1 MRASLEASWISS
13 RLERRNIF
21 KLENHSGRDMMTGTV
36 VARLAPLRHSNLDDR
51 ACLKCEMLSQSDV
64 DGDSDSLFGS
74 AGSEC
79 SDADGG
85 RQDRAHEPAW
95 RCAPPIPGLFLFP
108 ALLSRG
114 VHDRALALVSECG
127 YFSLDADEGERCSD
141 GAKATG
147 LGDGKEAYD
156 RSSRN
161 QAMLFA
167 RSLPY
172 GAVDQADADNKA
184 STGYDGETDH
194 DDADAQACSGLPSW
208 AVELIQHLRQ
218 TLMSLSDDEL
228 PLETKQLVFPPGG
241 LLSRQLILNLYRGGE
256 GLASHV
262 DLVNR
267 FADGILLCS
276 LGPCG
281 CGTVMEFRHA
291 SGKVHPLFLPSGSV
305 LLLSR
310 EARYEWKHGIPARS
324 IDLVRSA
331 DDPGHVEAIA
341 RSIRLSITI
350 RSMLPGADIV
360 GE

>member
-1 MRASLEASWISS
+1 M
-13 RLERRNIF
+13 
-21 KLENHSGRDMMTGTV
+21 
-36 VARLAPLRHSNLDDR
+36 
-51 ACLKCEMLSQSDV
+51 DV
-64 DGDSDSLFGS
+64 DDDCDSLFGS
-74 AGSEC
+74 GGSDCGDAEAGQC
-79 SDADGG
+79 GTADEQSHVAS
-85 RQDRAHEPAW
+85 RQ
-95 RCAPPIPGLFLFP
+95 APPIPGLFFFP
-108 ALLSRG
+108 TLLSRE
-114 VHDRALALVSECG
+114 VHDRILAQVSERG
-127 YFSLDADEGERCSD
+127 YFSLDADEYERLPGGTKS
-141 GAKATG
+141 TG
-147 LGDGKEAYD
+147 LSNGKDGYD
-156 RSSRN
+156 RSPRN

-167 RSLPY
+167 RSLPSE
-172 GAVDQADADNKA
+172 ASDQADADNKT
-184 STGYDGETDH
+184 STGYDGATD
-194 DDADAQACSGLPSW
+194 DQDADAQACSGLPSW

-218 TLMSLSDDEL
+218 MLLSLSDYEL

-276 LGPCG
+276 FGPSG
-281 CGTVMEFRHA
+281 CGTVMEFTHA

-324 IDLVRSA
+324 IDLVRSS

>member
-1 MRASLEASWISS
+1 M
-13 RLERRNIF
+13 
-21 KLENHSGRDMMTGTV
+21 
-36 VARLAPLRHSNLDDR
+36 
-51 ACLKCEMLSQSDV
+51 DV
-64 DGDSDSLFGS
+64 DDCDSLFGS
-74 AGSEC
+74 GGSDRG
-79 SDADGG
+79 DADAGQCGG
-85 RQDRAHEPAW
+85 VNEQSQVASRQ
-95 RCAPPIPGLFLFP
+95 APPIAGLFFFP
-108 ALLSRG
+108 ALLSRE
-114 VHDRALALVSECG
+114 VHDRVLAQVSECG
-127 YFSLDADEGERCSD
+127 YFSLDADEGEC
-141 GAKATG
+141 
-147 LGDGKEAYD
+147 GDGKDAYD
-156 RSSRN
+156 RSPRN

-167 RSLPY
+167 RSLSSE
-172 GAVDQADADNKA
+172 AADQADADNKA
-184 STGYDGETDH
+184 GTGYNSAEADGPA
-194 DDADAQACSGLPSW
+194 ADAQACSGLPRW

-218 TLMSLSDDEL
+218 TLMAVADDRI
-228 PLETKQLVFPPGG
+228 PLETKQLVFPASGK
-241 LLSRQLILNLYRGGE
+241 LSRQLILNLYRGGE

-276 LGPCG
+276 FGPSG
-281 CGTVMEFRHA
+281 CGTVMELTHA
-291 SGKVHPLFLPSGSV
+291 SGEVHQLFLPSGSV